1 MARHDVESNSVTY
14 GAAFA
19 DVYDAWYGDSD
30 DLDSVV
36 NLLCESRP
44 QRVLEL
50 GVGTGRIAL
59 ALAEQLSATEPLNA
73 NVVRIHGIDESP
85 EMLALLRTKDVRQRI
100 TCHLGDMAHDQPPG
114 PFDLVFLS
122 YNTLFNL
129 ASPALQAECIANA
142 AMRLATPG
150 RLVID
155 ACIIDP
161 LAPSA
166 GTTVDRRGPWILQ
179 TTSTFDP
186 TSGDVSGDTVSTHDD
201 GRIVHR
207 PFHITYQSPEAID
220 AACKRA
226 GLRLFARHSSW
237 QKAPFDDS
245 SSRHVSVYGNVR

>member
-1 MARHDVESNSVTY
+1 MSNSVTY

-19 DVYDAWYGDSD
+19 DVYDEWYGDSD
-30 DLDSVV
+30 DLDPVV

-44 QRVLEL
+44 KRVLEL

-59 ALAEQLSATEPLNA
+59 ALADRLAATEPLNG
-73 NVVRIHGIDESP
+73 NVVSVHGVDESP
-85 EMLALLRTKDVRQRI
+85 EMLAHLRTKDPRQRI
-100 TCHLGDMAHDQPPG
+100 ACHLGDMARDQPPG
-114 PFDLVFLS
+114 PFDLVFSS

-129 ASPALQAECIANA
+129 ASPELQAECIANA
-142 AMRLATPG
+142 AARLAAPG
-150 RLVID
+150 RLIID

-161 LAPSA
+161 SAPST
-166 GTTVDRRGPWILQ
+166 GTTIDRRGPWILQ

-186 TSGDVSGDTVSTHDD
+186 ASGDVSGTTVSTHDD

-220 AACKRA
+220 ASCAKA
-226 GLRLFARHSSW
+226 GLQLIARYSSW
-237 QKAPFDDS
+237 QRAPFDDS